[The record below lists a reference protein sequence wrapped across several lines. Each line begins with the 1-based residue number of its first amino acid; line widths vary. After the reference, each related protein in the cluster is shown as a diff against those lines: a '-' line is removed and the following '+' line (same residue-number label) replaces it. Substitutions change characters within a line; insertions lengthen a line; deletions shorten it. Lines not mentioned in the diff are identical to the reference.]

1 MAHITFF
8 MVKFLAFSAGC
19 FACFLLHDQANVALV
34 LSAAVTGLVG
44 TFIPF
49 PARFGNHPY
58 AAIYA
63 GSFAGMCSSSLI
75 NSYWEL
81 SFISLIGAC
90 LYVLTMNLFAGFG
103 GRLGSVAFA
112 SVALYMLA
120 KGVF

>member
-1 MAHITFF
+1 M
-8 MVKFLAFSAGC
+8 
-19 FACFLLHDQANVALV
+19 LHDQANVALV

-75 NSYWEL
+75 DSYWEL

-90 LYVLTMNLFAGFG
+90 LYMLTMNLFAGFG

-112 SVALYMLA
+112 SVALFMMA
-120 KGVF
+120 KGVL